1 MSTEGLIGRL
11 ITAAAATTVIYTALG
26 GSFSDVTAVLAM
38 LAVVIWVQEEI
49 IDLVKRRWEEDD
61 GSHRSA
67 SRGRRESAGDAAGY
81 RENVR

>member
-11 ITAAAATTVIYTALG
+11 ITAAAATTVIYMAFG

-38 LAVVIWVQEEI
+38 LTVVIWVQEEVI
-49 IDLVKRRWEEDD
+49 ELVKGRWKDG

-67 SRGRRESAGDAAGY
+67 SRRRRESTEDAVGY
-81 RENVR
+81 RENV